1 MHMEKNAPK
10 MLTAKDVMERLSVS
24 KSTAYLVMREINSEL
39 ESQGLRIQ
47 PGRVSQR
54 HFDAIYFGDKG
65 VRLNERE
72 PGEERHLDGPVP
84 L

>member
-1 MHMEKNAPK
+1 MEKSAPK
-10 MLTAKDVMERLSVS
+10 MLTAEDVMERLSVS

-54 HFDAIYFGDKG
+54 HFDEIYFGDQ
-65 VRLNERE
+65 
-72 PGEERHLDGPVP
+72 GEDQR
-84 L
+84 